1 MIRIF
6 NGLDRKIHPEE
17 TAEIFRLRKRV
28 FHDSLKWDVKITGDQ
43 ELDEFD
49 SANPLYVASISPATG
64 KMRGALRLL
73 PTLGP
78 NMLADTFPQLMNG
91 EPEIRSAAIWE
102 SSRFC
107 IDPDLVQDRSSN
119 QVTVAAAE
127 LMCGVGELGLESG
140 ISHIITVTDVF
151 LERMF
156 RRMGCP
162 GERIG
167 KPKRIGSVIAV
178 AVGWE
183 VTQDLLDH
191 MKSVAS
197 ISGRVLETPMTLE
210 EARRAA

>member
-6 NGLDRKIHPEE
+6 NRFDIKTHPEE
-17 TAEIFRLRKRV
+17 MAEIYRLRKRV
-28 FHDSLKWDVKITGDQ
+28 FHDNLKWDVEIKDGQEIDQ
-43 ELDEFD
+43 FDE
-49 SANPLYVASISPATG
+49 ANPIYVTSISPTSG
-64 KMRGALRLL
+64 KLRGALRLL

-78 NMLADTFPQLMNG
+78 NMLADTFPQLMAG
-91 EPEIRSAAIWE
+91 ERPIRSAAVWE

-107 IDPDLVQDRSSN
+107 IEPDLLQDRASN
-119 QVTVAAAE
+119 QVTIAAAE
-127 LMCGVGELGLESG
+127 LMCGVGELSIASG
-140 ISHIITVTDVF
+140 ISHIVTVTDIF

-167 KPKRIGSVIAV
+167 KPLRIGKVVAV

-183 VTQDLLDH
+183 VTDAMLNQ

-197 ISGRVLETPMTLE
+197 IPQTVLETPLNVE

>member
-1 MIRIF
+1 MIKVF
-6 NGLDRKIHPEE
+6 NGLERHLYPEYSS
-17 TAEIFRLRKRV
+17 EIFRLRKRV
-28 FHDSLKWDVKITGDQ
+28 FHDMLKWDVTIDQ
-43 ELDEFD
+43 DEEYDAFD
-49 SANPLYVASISPATG
+49 NANPIYVASVSPHTG
-64 KMRGALRLL
+64 RLRGALRLL
-73 PTLGP
+73 PTSGP

-91 EPEIRSAAIWE
+91 AQRISCPTVWE

-107 IDPDLVQDRSSN
+107 IDPDLAQDRSSN

-140 ISHIITVTDVF
+140 IRRIITVTDVF

-167 KPKRIGSVIAV
+167 RPQRIGSVIAV

-183 VTQDLLDH
+183 VSHELLSH

-197 ISGRVLETPMTLE
+197 ISGRVLERTTTLE
-210 EARRAA
+210 DARKAA

>member
-6 NGLDRKIHPEE
+6 NGHDRKLNPEK
-17 TAEIFRLRKRV
+17 TADIYRLRKRV
-28 FHDSLKWDVKITGDQ
+28 FHDALKWDVQISGDQ
-43 ELDEFD
+43 EIDHFD
-49 SANPLYVASISPATG
+49 DANPIYVTSSASGGG
-64 KMRGALRLL
+64 KLRGALRLL

-91 EPEIRSAAIWE
+91 EPEIRSASIWE

-107 IDPDLVQDRSSN
+107 IDPDLLQDRSSN
-119 QVTVAAAE
+119 QVTIAAAE
-127 LMCGVGELGLESG
+127 LMCGVGELGLRSG
-140 ISHIITVTDVF
+140 ISHIVTVTDIF

-167 KPKRIGSVIAV
+167 KPLRIGSVIAV

-183 VTQDLLDH
+183 VTEELLSQ
-191 MKSVAS
+191 MKVMAS
-197 ISGRVLETPMTLE
+197 ISGDVLAVPQTLE
-210 EARRAA
+210 EARIAA